1 MPLTRSDKTNLVERY
16 SAGMAEAP
24 HAFLVGFQGITVPQ
38 VTELRAKI
46 RDNGGQYVVV
56 KNRLA
61 LLAIDGK
68 PLAELREQ
76 FTGPTAVAFS
86 SENPVGLA
94 KALTEFS
101 KDVPVLEFKGGLLNG
116 QQVAPEE
123 IRDIANLPSREE
135 LLAKLL
141 YLLQSPV
148 QRFAQVLAA
157 VPRSFAVVLDQIAKN
172 KEQEG

>member
-1 MPLTRSDKTNLVERY
+1 MPLTRSDKADLVEQY
-16 SAGMAEAP
+16 SAGMAAAP
-24 HAFLVGFQGITVPQ
+24 HAFLLGYKGITVPQ

-46 RDNGGQYVVV
+46 RETGGQYVVV

-61 LLAIDGK
+61 LLAVEGH
-68 PLAELREQ
+68 PLGELSGE
-76 FTGPTAVAFS
+76 FTGPTAVAY
-86 SENPVGLA
+86 SEDDPVGLA
-94 KALTEFS
+94 KALTEFA
-101 KDVPVLEFKGGLLNG
+101 KDAPVLELKGGLLNG

-123 IRDIANLPSREE
+123 IQSIAELPSREE
-135 LLAKLL
+135 LVAKLL

-157 VPRSFAVVLDQIAKN
+157 VPRGFAVVLDQIARN